1 VPTLTGGKKCYQL
14 IDEGMFYVYQ
24 TVTLSYLG
32 FSLNEMKK
40 RRNDPARY
48 NSQLG

>member
-1 VPTLTGGKKCYQL
+1 M
-14 IDEGMFYVYQ
+14 DEGMFYVFQ

-40 RRNDPARY
+40 KKKKKNYSARY
-48 NSQLG
+48 VAQLA